1 MAVGSYATTQGSTTT
16 VRGSGTVT
24 PQAILNFED
33 FNSDKSVLRM
43 TTDRVLNSNALQ
55 KEVQLPI
62 GVIVNL
68 YGELLTREGVVAVSF
83 GQKAIVRCKDC
94 RS

>member
-1 MAVGSYATTQGSTTT
+1 M
-16 VRGSGTVT
+16 T

-68 YGELLTREGVVAVSF
+68 YGELLTREGVVAVSGGF
-83 GQKAIVRCKDC
+83 LRAKGDSAVQGLPVIG
-94 RS
+94 